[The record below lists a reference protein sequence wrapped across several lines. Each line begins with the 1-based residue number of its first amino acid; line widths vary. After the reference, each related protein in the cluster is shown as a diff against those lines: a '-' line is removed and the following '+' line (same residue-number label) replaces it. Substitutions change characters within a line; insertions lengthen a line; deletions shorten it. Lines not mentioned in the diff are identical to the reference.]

1 MFFSKIFVC
10 AIALAAP
17 SLAALNTDQ
26 TAMTTKLT
34 QMSNADYNTKTTY
47 VDPLT
52 TALLATYGSPIMSA
66 LAATPNDLGFVRSK
80 GASGGP
86 IATGMPTDASFITT
100 SFSLWAGGHVSLMMS
115 IKAKNVIFAS
125 STLPL
130 VMVSIMNAHIAGII
144 SVSDQLQLMLPG
156 SGYATSRT
164 DVVTQA
170 NAVCKAIKEAIV
182 SLGSSA
188 SGGANTCA

>member
-26 TAMTTKLT
+26 TAMTTRLT

-52 TALLATYGSPIMSA
+52 PSLLASYGSQIMSA
-66 LAATPNDLGFVRSK
+66 LAATTNDLEFVRSK

-100 SFSLWAGGHVSLMMS
+100 SFSLWAGGHASLMMS
-115 IKAKNVIFAS
+115 IKAKNVIFAG

-130 VMVSIMNAHIAGII
+130 VMVSILNAHVVGTTR
-144 SVSDQLQLMLPG
+144 VSDQLQLMLPG
-156 SGYATSRT
+156 SGYASSRT
-164 DVVTQA
+164 GVVTQA
-170 NAVCKAIKEAIV
+170 NAACKAIKEAIV
-182 SLGSSA
+182 SLGGSA
-188 SGGANTCA
+188 TGGANTCA